1 MPSVAYLRRLFQ
13 QGLDLHGRGRLAEAE
28 GIYRQLLAETP
39 QNAEVLQLL
48 GTLCAQQGRNGEALD
63 LLNRAIT
70 HNRHSAP
77 PFVVLGN
84 VLAAEGRVAAALDT
98 YDQAIRIDP
107 GCAQAF
113 DGRGTALYVL
123 RRYDEALA
131 SYDMAVALQPGFAES
146 HNNRG
151 YALQQ
156 LKRYPEA
163 IASCDQALV
172 INPRFADAL
181 NNRANSLSLSGRFE
195 EALASYGAALAIQP
209 DYADAHYNRGNT
221 LLALRRLD
229 DALASHD
236 RALKLQPGFAAA
248 LNGRGNVLHH
258 LGRLDEALASYDA
271 ALAIQPELVDAL
283 NNRGRTLGAL
293 QRHREALESY
303 ETALFIAP
311 DSNAALGGAAL
322 AARHL
327 CDWTRCAGF
336 ASALMRRAAAGSFV
350 PPLTLLAYGGD
361 EQLQLQSARTAI
373 SEMVPGKAE
382 RMARQG
388 RQDSDKIR
396 LGYLSSDFGDHPVG
410 AQIVELL
417 ERHDRSR
424 FDVLGFSTGA
434 DDGSALSARIF
445 KAFDRVHDLSP
456 LSDASAAQRIWD
468 ERVDILIDL
477 NGHTLGAR
485 FGILAR
491 RPAPVQA
498 SWLGYA
504 GTSGADFIDYL
515 IADAHVAPP
524 GCESGF
530 SEKIIR
536 LPDTY
541 FVSDGTRG
549 VGQAPSRSQ
558 EGLPETAFVFCCFN
572 APWKI
577 TAAMFDV
584 WMRLLVRTPGSVL
597 WLRAA
602 GDEVCAT
609 MRQAARAQG
618 VDPSRLVF
626 ARKAGLSVHLAR
638 HALADLF
645 LDTLP
650 FNAHATACDALWA
663 GLPVLTCRG
672 ASFCGRVGAS
682 LLHAA
687 GMPELV
693 TDTIESYE
701 ALALGLAR
709 DCERLAAFK
718 AALKSG
724 RAKLF
729 DTDLFRR
736 NFETALTRMLGAN
749 VLEADGPAAHEI
761 SAPAP

>member
-1 MPSVAYLRRLFQ
+1 MPTVAYLRRLFQ
-13 QGLDLHGRGRLAEAE
+13 QGLDLHGHGRLAEAE
-28 GIYRQLLAETP
+28 PIYRQLLTQTP
-39 QNAEVLQLL
+39 GNAEVLQLL

-63 LLNRAIT
+63 LLGQAIAR
-70 HNRHSAP
+70 NALSAP

-84 VLAAEGRVAAALDT
+84 VLAAEGRVAEALDA
-98 YDQAIRIDP
+98 YDKAIRIDP

-113 DGRGTALYVL
+113 DGKGTALYVL

-131 SYDMAVALQPGFAES
+131 SYDAAVALQPHFAES
-146 HNNRG
+146 FNNRG

-163 IASCDQALV
+163 IASCDKALT

-181 NNRANSLSLSGRFE
+181 NNRGTSLNLSGRFE
-195 EALASYGAALAIQP
+195 EALASYDAALAIQP

-229 DALASHD
+229 DALAAQEW
-236 RALKLQPGFAAA
+236 ALRLQPGYAAA

-271 ALAIQPELVDAL
+271 ALVLQPDLADAL
-283 NNRGRTLGAL
+283 NNRGRTLHTV
-293 QRHREALESY
+293 QRHRESLESY
-303 ETALFIAP
+303 ETALSIAP
-311 DSNAALGGAAL
+311 DSGIALAGAAL
-322 AARHL
+322 AALHL
-327 CDWTRCAGF
+327 CDWPRCAGF
-336 ASALMRRAAAGSFV
+336 APNLMRRAETGSFV
-350 PPLTLLAYGGD
+350 PPLTLLAYGAD
-361 EQLQLQSARTAI
+361 ERLQLQAAKTAI
-373 SEMVPGKAE
+373 AE
-382 RMARQG
+382 LVLTKPEVLARHG
-388 RQDSDKIR
+388 RRDGDKIR
-396 LGYLSSDFGDHPVG
+396 LGYLSSDFGEHPVG

-417 ERHDRSR
+417 ERHDRTR

-434 DDGSALSARIF
+434 DDGSALRARIA
-445 KAFDRVHDLSP
+445 KAFDQFHDLSP
-456 LSDASAAQRIWD
+456 LGDASAAQQIAD
-468 ERVDILIDL
+468 ERIDILIDL

-504 GTSGADFIDYL
+504 GTSGADFIDYV

-524 GCESGF
+524 GCEFAF

-536 LPDTY
+536 LRGSY
-541 FVSDGTRG
+541 FVSDRMRMI
-549 VGQAPSRSQ
+549 GQAPQRSQ
-558 EGLPETAFVFCCFN
+558 EGLPETGFVFCCFN
-572 APWKI
+572 AHWKI
-577 TAAMFDV
+577 TAATFDV
-584 WMRLLVRTPGSVL
+584 WMRLLAQTPGSVL

-602 GDEVCAT
+602 GEDVCGA
-609 MRQAARAQG
+609 MRQAARASG
-618 VDPSRLVF
+618 VDPSRLIF
-626 ARKAGLSVHLAR
+626 AAKAELSVHLAR

-672 ASFCGRVGAS
+672 ASFCGRVGVS

-687 GMPELV
+687 GLPELV
-693 TDTIESYE
+693 TDDIESYQT
-701 ALALGLAR
+701 LALSLAR
-709 DCERLAAFK
+709 DPERLAALK
-718 AALKSG
+718 ATLKSG
-724 RAKLF
+724 HIRLF

-736 NFETALTRMLGAN
+736 NFETALTAML
-749 VLEADGPAAHEI
+749 
-761 SAPAP
+761 APEL